1 MITTW
6 PLKAATKLLTPIQ
19 ERMTRSLRT
28 APVFALTLSR
38 PKNFWRAAIV
48 WAESG
53 LEPLA
58 LVAADSEH
66 RMPSTA
72 ADRTDLRMWFP
83 LSRPRFRSR
92 GSDASQA
99 ATRRHARM
107 NCSRSVRY
115 HRASDES
122 LALVRDRGERLVARR
137 RRVRRAARHG
147 LLPRPGGR
155 AAHARRRARRVP
167 AAHFPRSPSRA
178 RRQPHRS
185 RRLADQRLRDG
196 FQRDPAPCPRPRRRI
211 APRHAQRHGVGRLRV
226 DRLACGM

>member
-66 RMPSTA
+66 RMPSNA

-83 LSRPRFRSR
+83 FRVPDS
-92 GSDASQA
+92 ALVA
-99 ATRRHARM
+99 ATQ
-107 NCSRSVRY
+107 VK
-115 HRASDES
+115 
-122 LALVRDRGERLVARR
+122 
-137 RRVRRAARHG
+137 
-147 LLPRPGGR
+147 
-155 AAHARRRARRVP
+155 
-167 AAHFPRSPSRA
+167 
-178 RRQPHRS
+178 
-185 RRLADQRLRDG
+185 
-196 FQRDPAPCPRPRRRI
+196 PRRGAMR
-211 APRHAQRHGVGRLRV
+211 A
-226 DRLACGM
+226 